1 MSPSDTQ
8 KAAGYLR
15 EACRVHEEIGARP
28 ERARSYVSSARF
40 FAATGV
46 RERARDYLT
55 RAIDMF
61 QEMDMAWDLPR
72 AEAALG
78 DL

>member
-28 ERARSYVSSARF
+28 
-40 FAATGV
+40 
-46 RERARDYLT
+46 ERARDYLT